1 MAPSSFI
8 PLTRPAIDGAT
19 ITAVSDVLRSGW
31 ITSGPK
37 VQEFETVLSN
47 FFGGRIVR
55 CFANGTAT
63 LEAALRIAGIGPGDE
78 VITTPIS
85 WVATANVILAVGAT
99 PIFADIDAVTRN
111 LDINAVSRA
120 ITPRTKAI
128 IPVHLAGFPVEM
140 EALYAI
146 AKQYSLRVIED
157 AAQAIGASWHNQHI
171 GSMGDLV
178 SFSFQANK
186 NITCGEGG
194 CLVLNNQ
201 QEAQLAEKLRL
212 QGVVRS
218 GLDGM
223 EVDVLGGKNN
233 LSDIHAA
240 IGLGQ
245 FAHLNQWLTRRAELA
260 QRYLDQFE
268 QSAIMKLGLQLP
280 CHQHK
285 NSTCRGNWHLFQVLL
300 PLEALGQTRAQ
311 IMQKLKDHG
320 IGTGVHYPPI
330 HLFKLYR
337 ERGFQAGMYPIA
349 ERVGER
355 ILSLPLFSTM
365 RDEEVDR
372 VIDVMELVC
381 RPLL

>member
-1 MAPSSFI
+1 MVPLPFI
-8 PLTRPAIDGAT
+8 PLTRPAIDEAT
-19 ITAVSDVLRSGW
+19 INAVTDVLRSGW

-37 VQEFETVLSN
+37 VQEFEKVLSN

-63 LEAALRIAGIGPGDE
+63 LEAALRIAGIGRGDE

-99 PIFADIDAVTRN
+99 PIFADIDPVTRH
-111 LDINAVSRA
+111 LDINAVIQA

-128 IPVHLAGFPVEM
+128 IPVHLAGFPVDM
-140 EALYAI
+140 DALYAV
-146 AKQYSLRVIED
+146 AKQHNLRVIED
-157 AAQAIGASWHNQHI
+157 AAQAIGASWHNQYI
-171 GSMGDLV
+171 GSIGDLV

-233 LSDIHAA
+233 LSDIHAT

-245 FAHLNQWLTRRAELA
+245 FAHLNQLLMRRAELA
-260 QRYLDQFE
+260 QRYLDKLE
-268 QSAIMKLGLQLP
+268 QSAMMKLGLQLP
-280 CHQHK
+280 YHQHQ
-285 NSTCRGNWHLFQVLL
+285 NPARRGNWHLFQVLL

-320 IGTGVHYPPI
+320 VGTGVHYPPI
-330 HLFKLYR
+330 HLFKLYK

-355 ILSLPLFSTM
+355 ILTLPLFSTM
-365 RDEEVDR
+365 RDEDVDR
-372 VIDVMELVC
+372 VIDVMEVVC
-381 RPLL
+381 RPLP